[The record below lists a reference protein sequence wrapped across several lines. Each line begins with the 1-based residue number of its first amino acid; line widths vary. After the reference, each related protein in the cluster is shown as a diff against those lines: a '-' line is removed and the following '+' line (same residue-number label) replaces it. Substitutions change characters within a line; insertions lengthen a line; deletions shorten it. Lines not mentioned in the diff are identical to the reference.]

1 MRILTF
7 FFAIIFAANAHANEA
22 HELSLKEVVDSAV
35 RNYPKVLALY
45 EEVEAAKGT
54 ELASLGFFDI
64 KLRQSYL
71 DNSRGYYD
79 GKQINTEI
87 SKQNQFLGS
96 EIYGGYR
103 KSFGNFPDYEGDR
116 KTNRDGEVRVGA
128 RFSLLR
134 NATIDENRLALA
146 LSKLNVEESRFALD
160 NIKNEIRRD
169 ATKAY
174 YEWIIDGKIYLIYK
188 ELYELAVKRNEQLKI
203 LVAKGDVAQIILVEN
218 ERNVLNRK
226 TSMIKAKQ
234 DFENSA
240 LYLSLFYRDQKGD
253 PIVVKSDRMPHI
265 KIEEKLTK
273 IENSKFE
280 RDLIHAFQN
289 RADIKIIK
297 IANKK
302 QQANLEQAKN
312 LYKPKLDVDVA
323 VSNDISNE
331 DATRGPVKNQIG
343 VNFELPLQQR
353 KAKGEIAKSRALI
366 DKIKY
371 EERLLL
377 DTTKVVL
384 TQKQN
389 IVNSFSQMHEN
400 LTTEVELSKK
410 LEEAEMIRFKKG
422 GSDFFLINLREQ
434 NTATAKISNAI
445 IYGDYYKSLA
455 EYEAEAF
462 LNN

>member
-1 MRILTF
+1 MKKILLTF
-7 FFAIIFAANAHANEA
+7 IIIFFAANSWANE
-22 HELSLKEVVDSAV
+22 LTLKEVTDSAV

-45 EEVEAAKGT
+45 QEVEAAQGSM
-54 ELASLGFFDI
+54 LASLGFFDI

-79 GKQINTEI
+79 GKQIDTEI
-87 SKQNQFLGS
+87 AKKNQFLGS
-96 EIYGGYR
+96 EVYGGYR
-103 KSFGNFPDYEGDR
+103 KSFGDFPDYEGGL

-134 NATIDENRLALA
+134 NASIDENRLALA
-146 LSKLNVEESRFALD
+146 LAKLNVEESKFALE

-169 ATKAY
+169 AAKAY
-174 YEWIIDGKIYLIYK
+174 YEWIIDGKIYHIYK
-188 ELYELAVKRNEQLKI
+188 DLYELAVKRNEQLKI
-203 LVAKGDVAQIILVEN
+203 LVAKGDLAQIILVEN

-226 TSMIKAKQ
+226 SLMIKAKQ
-234 DFENSA
+234 DFDNSA

-253 PIVVKSDRMPHI
+253 PIVVKSERMPNI
-265 KIEEKLTK
+265 NIETKLAE

-280 RDLIHAFQN
+280 RDLIHAFEN

-297 IANKK
+297 VNNKK
-302 QQANLEQAKN
+302 EQTNLEQAKN
-312 LYKPKLDVDVA
+312 LYKPKLDVEA
-323 VSNDISNE
+323 SLSNDISNE
-331 DATRGPVKNQIG
+331 DATRGPVKNQVG
-343 VNFELPLQQR
+343 VKFEMPLQQR
-353 KAKGEIAKSRALI
+353 EAKGKIAKSRALI

-371 EERLLL
+371 EEKLLL

-384 TQKQN
+384 LQKQN

-400 LTTEVELSKK
+400 LTKEVELSKK

-434 NTATAKISNAI
+434 NTAAARISNAI
-445 IYGDYYKSLA
+445 IYGDYFKSLA

-462 LNN
+462 LGTN